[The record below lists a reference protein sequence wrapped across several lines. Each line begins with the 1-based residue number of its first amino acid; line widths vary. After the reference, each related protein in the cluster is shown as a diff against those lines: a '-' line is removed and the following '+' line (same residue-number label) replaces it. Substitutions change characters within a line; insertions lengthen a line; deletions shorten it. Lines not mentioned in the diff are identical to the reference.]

1 MTNTLIVNIYL
12 TSNGINAGLIPSV
25 YNKSLL
31 ISIRNIP
38 VLSLL
43 SLSKASSIEED
54 IDLEKNRVHSSR
66 VEGQKLLALINY
78 ILLY

>member
-1 MTNTLIVNIYL
+1 MVLMLDWYPQYIIQVY
-12 TSNGINAGLIPSV
+12 SSV
-25 YNKSLL
+25 YM
-31 ISIRNIP
+31 NIP

>member
-1 MTNTLIVNIYL
+1 MVLMLDWYPQYIIQVY
-12 TSNGINAGLIPSV
+12 SSV
-25 YNKSLL
+25 YM
-31 ISIRNIP
+31 NIP

-43 SLSKASSIEED
+43 SLSKPSSIEED

-66 VEGQKLLALINY
+66 VEGHKLLALINY